1 MASMTACCGERPM
14 QVLLQSTQTKQY
26 CSYWAEAQTFP
37 IKNGTFLSS
46 FWEYSHNGVVWRK
59 AGTDTSSLKDYIP
72 GSITSQ
78 QARTESTVNDTKKP
92 LCSSKML
99 YIALQALPHS
109 HWLPVR
115 CFSIARRMHD
125 LFYHCIALHLSISSV
140 TEVLLQ
146 PVPMEA
152 VRTLLI
158 GITDFYLRWNMKA
171 YLNAFHKTM
180 LSLYICPPP

>member
-1 MASMTACCGERPM
+1 MASMTACCGEGPM

-37 IKNGTFLSS
+37 IKNATFLSS
-46 FWEYSHNGVVWRK
+46 FWEYSHKGVVWRK

-72 GSITSQ
+72 GSVTSQ
-78 QARTESTVNDTKKP
+78 QARTESTANDTKKP

-125 LFYHCIALHLSISSV
+125 PNSSTTASLCISVFHQSLKCYFNLFLWKL
-140 TEVLLQ
+140 
-146 PVPMEA
+146 
-152 VRTLLI
+152 
-158 GITDFYLRWNMKA
+158 
-171 YLNAFHKTM
+171 
-180 LSLYICPPP
+180 